1 MRSINK
7 AVLLGNLAAD
17 PDEKVMPKGQSM
29 VSFPLA
35 TNREYEQDGERK
47 KSTDFH
53 RVVIWGK
60 LAQVAKQYLAKGSA
74 VYVEGKIVNRS
85 YADQGGDRRFITEI
99 VADELNIITWK
110 SEKEAP
116 KTVGADE
123 NAATAN

>member
-17 PDEKVMPKGQSM
+17 PDEKVLPKGQSM

-35 TNREYEQDGERK
+35 THREYEQDGERK

-53 RVVIWGK
+53 RIVIWGK

-74 VYVEGKIVNRS
+74 VYLEGKIVNRT

-99 VADELNIITWK
+99 VADEINILTWK
-110 SEKEAP
+110 AEKEQA
-116 KTVGADE
+116 KLVGS
-123 NAATAN
+123 NGPVSATN

>member
-17 PDEKVMPKGQSM
+17 PDEKVLPKGQSM

-74 VYVEGKIVNRS
+74 VYLEGKIINRTYS
-85 YADQGGDRRFITEI
+85 DQGGDRRFITEI
-99 VADELNIITWK
+99 VADELNILTWK
-110 SEKEAP
+110 SEKDTP
-116 KTVGADE
+116 KAIGADTGT
-123 NAATAN
+123 AATN

>member
-17 PDEKVMPKGQSM
+17 PDEKVLPKGQSM

-74 VYVEGKIVNRS
+74 VYVEGKIVNRTYS
-85 YADQGGDRRFITEI
+85 DQGGDRRFITEI

-110 SEKEAP
+110 SEKEAL
-116 KTVGADE
+116 KTVGSDTGIG
-123 NAATAN
+123 TAN

>member
-116 KTVGADE
+116 KTLGID
-123 NAATAN
+123 NSPATAN

>member
-17 PDEKVMPKGQSM
+17 PDEKVMPKGQAM

-116 KTVGADE
+116 KTEGGEE
-123 NAATAN
+123 NVATAN

>member
-1 MRSINK
+1 M
-7 AVLLGNLAAD
+7 LLGNLAAD
-17 PDEKVMPKGQSM
+17 PDEKVLPKGQSM

-74 VYVEGKIVNRS
+74 VYVEGKIVNRTYS
-85 YADQGGDRRFITEI
+85 DQGGDRRFITEI

-110 SEKEAP
+110 SEKEAL
-116 KTVGADE
+116 KTVGSDTGIG
-123 NAATAN
+123 TAN

>member
-116 KTVGADE
+116 KTVGSDDNVAL
-123 NAATAN
+123 AN

>member
-17 PDEKVMPKGQSM
+17 PDEKVLPKGQSM

-74 VYVEGKIVNRS
+74 VYLEGKIINRTYS
-85 YADQGGDRRFITEI
+85 DQGGDRRFITEI
-99 VADELNIITWK
+99 VADELNILTWK
-110 SEKEAP
+110 SEKETP
-116 KTVGADE
+116 KTIGAD
-123 NAATAN
+123 NGTATN